1 MPSYTRQVNKAQN
14 LSDQVQSKE
23 QAELYRFPSD
33 QTYPASISYSLRR
46 VIPLQEEAVRSIL
59 KAADELEKSED
70 TPQTDPNAG
79 NPNADRA
86 REEGRNSVPDRGPN
100 YSARKSQKEKSEA
113 QAYTDVR
120 TDIFGMKTAAVTPR
134 KQVVLYFPQSLAVND
149 GVQYNQAQLGMAG
162 TAAMGALANGSSLT
176 GAVGA
181 AAQGGMRSL
190 TDLGSLL
197 TGNMDLAQAGGALA
211 VSRVASSMGSSGL
224 AAAAQVGLQVKV
236 NPNNRALFQGVN
248 VRSFSFTYEFI
259 PRSPEEAN
267 EIQQIVKFFRTEL
280 YPSTPLN
287 LFESGIPLGYRF
299 PHLFEIK
306 LRYNNDVNV
315 KLPQPLYCYLR
326 DVQTNFNPSS
336 MSWHADGSPTQIQMT
351 LNFTEYRTLRK
362 EDIEAGQ

>member
-1 MPSYTRQVNKAQN
+1 MPSYTRQVNRAQN
-14 LSDQVQSKE
+14 LGDQVQTKE
-23 QAELYRFPSD
+23 QSEIYRFPSD

-59 KAADELEKSED
+59 KKAQELENNDD

-79 NPNADRA
+79 NPNQADYEA
-86 REEGRNSVPDRGPN
+86 AAGITDQGPN
-100 YSARKSQKEKSEA
+100 FASRSAEKEKSEA

-120 TDIFGMKTAAVTPR
+120 TDIFGMKTVAVTPR

-149 GVQYNQAQLGMAG
+149 GVQYNQAQLGAIG
-162 TAAMGALANGSSLT
+162 TAAIGAMRNSGSLASAAA
-176 GAVGA
+176 GAVEGS
-181 AAQGGMRSL
+181 MRSI
-190 TDLGSLL
+190 TDLGSLMS
-197 TGNMDLAQAGGALA
+197 GNLDLAQAGGALA
-211 VSRVASSMGSSGL
+211 VSRVANSFGGSGL

-236 NPNNRALFQGVN
+236 NPNNRAIFQGVN
-248 VRSFSFTYEFI
+248 VRSFSFTYDFI
-259 PRSPEEAN
+259 PRSPEEAE
-267 EIQQIVKFFRTEL
+267 EINQIVKFFRTEL

-306 LRYNNDVNV
+306 LRYNNDVNT

-326 DVQTNFNPSS
+326 DVQTNFNPQS

-362 EDIEAGQ
+362 EDIEAGR

>member
-46 VIPLQEEAVRSIL
+46 VIPLQEEAVRAIL
-59 KAADELEKSED
+59 KKASELENNDD
-70 TPQTDPNAG
+70 TPQTDPNETG
-79 NPNADRA
+79 STYDPV
-86 REEGRNSVPDRGPN
+86 GTQVPDKGPN
-100 YSARKSQKEKSEA
+100 FAARAAEKEKSEA
-113 QAYTDVR
+113 TAYTDVR

-134 KQVVLYFPQSLAVND
+134 KQVILYFPQSLAVND
-149 GVQYNQAQLGMAG
+149 GVQYNQAQLGATG
-162 TAAMGALANGSSLT
+162 TAALGALRNSGSLT
-176 GAVGA
+176 SATA
-181 AAQGGMRSL
+181 AAVEGAMRSI

-197 TGNMDLAQAGGALA
+197 SGNLDLQKAGGALA
-211 VSRVASSMGSSGL
+211 VSRVANAMGTSGL

-248 VRSFSFTYEFI
+248 VRSFSFTYDFV
-259 PRSPEEAN
+259 PRSPEEAE
-267 EIQQIVKFFRTEL
+267 EIHQIIKFFRTEL

-306 LRYNNDVNV
+306 LRYNNDVNT

-326 DVQTNFNPSS
+326 DVQTNFNPQS